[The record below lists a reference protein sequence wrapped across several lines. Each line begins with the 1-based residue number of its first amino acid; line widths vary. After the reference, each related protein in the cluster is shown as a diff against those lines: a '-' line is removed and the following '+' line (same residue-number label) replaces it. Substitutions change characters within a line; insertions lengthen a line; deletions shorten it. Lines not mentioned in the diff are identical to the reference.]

1 MVLVRNQSSAITLK
15 MKFRIFVSAVLAV
28 AHALSAQTPAYT
40 PTLTFDVASIH
51 QNEPQT
57 NSSQPR
63 GSFEPFNSSHLNGEN
78 WSLRVFLIWAYD
90 IDDHKIVGLDR
101 LPFEVQ
107 HATFH
112 VQATADAA
120 ADAKLAAL
128 PSDQR
133 ELEQMHMLQTLLAER
148 FNLKAHWE
156 VRETRTYDL
165 VISKPGKLRT
175 TGAVPGANDIA
186 RFGDR
191 GVPRLY
197 EWGDSNRM
205 KMIAHG
211 ATTSDIAE
219 ELSANLSTLVRDK
232 TGLTGK
238 FDFEIAFATY
248 QIRASDQAIDE
259 TNPLSPLEVAIRNE
273 LGLKLVPSRGPV
285 SFLVID
291 HAEMPTAN

>member
-1 MVLVRNQSSAITLK
+1 MVLVRMQSSAVTLK
-15 MKFRIFVSAVLAV
+15 MKFRIFVGSVLTL
-28 AHALSAQTPAYT
+28 AHALSAQTPAYA
-40 PTLTFDVASIH
+40 PTLAFDVASIR
-51 QNEPQT
+51 QASPET
-57 NSSQPR
+57 TSSQPR
-63 GSFEPFNSSHLNGEN
+63 GSFESFNSSHLNGEN
-78 WSLRVFLIWAYD
+78 WSLRIFLVWAYD

-107 HATFH
+107 HAAFH
-112 VQATADAA
+112 VQAKADAA
-120 ADAKLAAL
+120 TDAKLAAL
-128 PSDQR
+128 PNAER
-133 ELEQMHMLQTLLAER
+133 KLEQMHMLQALLAER

-156 VRETRTYDL
+156 VRESRTYDL
-165 VISKPGKLRT
+165 VISKPGKIRA
-175 TGAVPGANDIA
+175 TGVVPGANDIA

-205 KMIAHG
+205 EMIAHG
-211 ATTSDIAE
+211 ATTGDIAE
-219 ELSANLSTLVRDK
+219 ELSAHLSTLVRDK

-238 FDFEIAFATY
+238 FDFNIAFASD

-259 TNPLSPLEVAIRNE
+259 TNPQSPLEVAIRNE

-291 HAEMPTAN
+291 HAEMPNAN